1 MDELYPIIVK
11 GDWKPVQEKS
21 VKNKLQ
27 IHFNSKKK
35 SQGGD
40 CVVKWDEETHS
51 ATILFK
57 SPETREAV
65 LSQEEHVI
73 TVDAQEIKLN
83 LCKPSKAQNKEGS
96 KSTGE
101 KTNQSSGAQNA
112 FPSSSQT
119 ERHVE
124 KPDESTALVL
134 ESLPENI
141 SQDVL
146 TLLVEN
152 ISGLSEKH
160 FSLEFLSEQAKA
172 VVIFKH
178 PNAAGK
184 FLEDCRV
191 HDRFKNLN
199 LQARALE
206 KSTCV
211 RVENLPSSANSNMFL
226 ELYFEKHCGPVEQVI
241 AIPSEQAAII
251 TFKNEEAKERVLKKR
266 NRINN
271 VVVNIYPY
279 IKSLDVVFYGDDRQN
294 LKLPG
299 PVTFRL
305 HPAIIKFIHK
315 KRQISSISYEMGS
328 QFCQVNLNK
337 ADVLLSPDPALLKQ
351 KGVTKR
357 QVDGWSKNASD
368 AFTKLISN
376 YTTSEWPVSNVLW
389 SKVESDVKHL
399 VKDQILTDMDVSKG
413 VLTLAG
419 MSNEVFGLKPIM
431 EKILKRATHELE
443 RERDSITEKIE
454 LSPAIYML
462 LQKEGLKVQASSMNF
477 VFNNK
482 TNSLMMS
489 GLRLDILASK
499 NWILEKKLSMK
510 HKSLNA
516 ESSILDFLKSV
527 DSDVMSSDLFMSH
540 GVAAVYTVEKGGVV
554 LIGSTEKALSEAEKR
569 INMVLASKHLPVEDH
584 AVLKMQEWHDL
595 VKQLQESFNTSK
607 KRSVS
612 VTVPQRDKVTVA
624 GFKEPVMEISE
635 SLRSFIEKHSR
646 TDEIVRVKSLAVVEF
661 IKERKSREWKELMKT
676 DEVKVCFDSKRPRIK
691 LSGPCMLVQPMI
703 AFFTSLAQSL
713 HTDTLT
719 IKKAGA
725 KKYFR
730 EQGKI
735 MLQVFL
741 KEKRF
746 MVVLQEDDMLEEEPD
761 DFKEGSFDD
770 STPVSCEV
778 RMPGGVTVTV
788 RNADICTLR
797 VDAVVNAANEHLKHS
812 GGVAFALLKA
822 AGPRLQEDCDLHIRR
837 NGPLK
842 PGDAILT
849 DAAKLPCKYVV
860 HAVGPRYSGSD
871 RRNAEQILRRA
882 VRESLNLAAGK
893 RCSSIAIPVISSG
906 IFGCPLELCTE
917 SIAKEV
923 RQHIENQNH
932 RGSSNT
938 FTEIHLV
945 DSNSN
950 TVNAMVQAVKKEFA
964 TYNPNI
970 AFTMGNS
977 KPQRYG
983 NYEYGHRENGRGHGR
998 GNYGQRN
1005 QEFDN
1010 YKGRSKR
1017 NFEEQ
1022 GQSKLVGGSDTRDGL
1037 YVRETLSTEEGLKI
1051 CLCEGNIQ
1059 DAHSDVIVN
1068 TISEDLD
1075 LSRGAVS
1082 KALLQAAGPQ
1092 LQSEIKQAAHS
1103 RILKYGEMIKTDGYN
1118 LKCYSVFH
1126 VVCPFWNHGSEDRT
1140 LIQIIKECLKN
1151 ADTHG
1156 LTSIAFPAIGTGN
1169 LNFPKDLV
1177 ARIMLTEFQ
1186 EFHPTN
1192 LRKVTVILHPSDKA
1206 CVQTFLSTFRPSFQ
1220 NPITKGATGQPK
1232 VNNSGKPP
1240 QPTGPFAKVSSPS
1253 LGVHTMQLGHV
1264 TLEVSSGDITKEK
1277 TDAIINSTSQT
1288 FSLKSGVS
1296 KAILD
1301 AAGVQVEHECSKIVA
1316 SSKGKPLNEIVT
1328 SAGQLPC
1335 RNIIH
1340 ITGVN
1345 TPSSIKEAV
1354 FSVLKLSEEQRFT
1367 SIAFPA
1373 LGTGQG
1379 GTNSVNAADAMVDA
1393 VIDFEK
1399 KKKPVHVKLVKFLIF
1414 QAEMVTDFHQS
1425 MVRRSG
1431 EKSEEKGVMAFIKSW
1446 LPWGSSESPSN
1457 EEFVMVGEDIE
1468 PAVFQ
1473 LCGETT
1479 QDLREASDFINN
1491 MLVQEHLTIP
1501 INDPAIAQ
1509 FSRED
1514 VEMLKAMQKELTIR
1528 VELDNKGQDSVIT
1541 LEGLTRDVNTAQNRV
1556 LEIIRKVERNET
1568 RKRDAFRVISVAQ
1581 WQYQENGDAFKSF
1594 DMMINYDLEMAFQ
1607 TKQTTVRIQINGDEY
1622 DADVIRKEATK
1633 WRTTIKLNRIDL
1645 KAPAQS
1651 SLPAHWK
1658 DMKGKPVVLEKLSTG
1673 TKEYDEVEKEFR
1685 RTGLQN
1691 TIVEIQR
1698 VQNSSLWSTYMIK
1711 KKELEDK
1718 NKHKNNEK
1726 RLFHGTAADSTDHIN
1741 NTGFNRS
1748 YAGMNGAMFGKGSYF
1763 AVDPNYSAQGYS
1775 KPDSNG
1781 HKRMY
1786 LARVLVGDY
1795 TTGSSGLLAPPAKS
1809 SSTADLYNSVT
1820 DDAKNPTMFVI
1831 FNDIQAYPEYL
1842 ITFT

>member
-1 MDELYPIIVK
+1 MEEQYPVTVE
-11 GDWKPVQEKS
+11 GDWEPEHAKS

-27 IHFNSKKK
+27 IYFQSKKK
-35 SQGGD
+35 SRGGD
-40 CVVKWDEETHS
+40 CVVKYNDERNT

-57 SPETREAV
+57 TAEVQNIPLESSAV
-65 LSQEEHVI
+65 
-73 TVDAQEIKLN
+73 
-83 LCKPSKAQNKEGS
+83 
-96 KSTGE
+96 
-101 KTNQSSGAQNA
+101 
-112 FPSSSQT
+112 
-119 ERHVE
+119 
-124 KPDESTALVL
+124 VL
-134 ESLPENI
+134 EDLPEDFNE
-141 SQDVL
+141 DVL
-146 TLLVEN
+146 TLFVGNITKLAEN
-152 ISGLSEKH
+152 DYSI
-160 FSLEFLSEQAKA
+160 EFIPEMSKS
-172 VVIFKH
+172 VITFKSH
-178 PNAAGK
+178 CAAGK
-184 FLEDCRV
+184 FLDESRTNEM
-191 HDRFKNLN
+191 FKKNHLR
-199 LQARALE
+199 ARALE
-206 KSTCV
+206 MSTSV
-211 RVENLPSSANSNMFL
+211 WVEDLYEPNKLML
-226 ELYFEKHCGPVEQVI
+226 ELYFEKLGGPVEDVSI
-241 AIPSEQAAII
+241 IPLENAAIV
-251 TFKNEEAKERVLKKR
+251 TFKDEKGKENVLTQDMVL
-266 NRINN
+266 NN
-271 VVVNIYPY
+271 APLKIYPY
-279 IKSLDVVFYGDDRQN
+279 YESLNTALYGENRPN
-294 LKLPG
+294 LKLPE
-299 PVTFRL
+299 PIVTSL
-305 HPAIIKFIHK
+305 HPTIREFLFK
-315 KRQISSISYEMGS
+315 KKLISSISDEMSS

-389 SKVESDVKHL
+389 SKVERDVKHL
-399 VKDQILTDMDVSKG
+399 VKDQVLTDMDVSKG

-419 MSNEVFGLKPIM
+419 MSYEVSGLKPIM
-431 EKILKRATHELE
+431 EKILERATHELE
-443 RERDSITEKIE
+443 RERDSITEKVE
-454 LSPAIYML
+454 LSPAMFSLLEKDGLHNALVMAPL
-462 LQKEGLKVQASSMNF
+462 LQIDYNQTLQRIVLNGLQAE
-477 VFNNK
+477 V
-482 TNSLMMS
+482 
-489 GLRLDILASK
+489 LRFQ
-499 NWILEKKLSMK
+499 NWVLEKKLSMK
-510 HKSLNA
+510 LKPLNA

-569 INMVLASKHLPVEDH
+569 INMVLASKHLTVEDH
-584 AVLKMQEWHDL
+584 TVLKMQEWHDL

-612 VTVPQRDKVTVA
+612 VTVPQGDKVTVA

-964 TYNPNI
+964 TYNPKMI
-970 AFTMGNS
+970 FSHEAQES
-977 KPQRYG
+977 
-983 NYEYGHRENGRGHGR
+983 
-998 GNYGQRN
+998 GNYGHHGDDQGRAHSYGSENFKKQN
-1005 QEFDN
+1005 QEFENSIHDYRESGGPAN
-1010 YKGRSKR
+1010 SQSHIKTDT
-1017 NFEEQ
+1017 FEEPSGAQ
-1022 GQSKLVGGSDTRDGL
+1022 PKTVHNRLKVD
-1037 YVRETLSTEEGLKI
+1037 LKI
-1051 CLCEGNIQ
+1051 ANIQ
-1059 DAHSDVIVN
+1059 DADVNVIVN

-1092 LQSEIKQAAHS
+1092 LQSEIKEAVHS
-1103 RILKYGEMIKTDGYN
+1103 KNLNYGEMAITDGYN
-1118 LKCYSVFH
+1118 LKCSRVFH
-1126 VVCPFWNHGSEDRT
+1126 VVCPYWEHRKNSPDVVF
-1140 LIQIIKECLKN
+1140 IQIIRDCLRA
-1151 ADTHG
+1151 ADSQG
-1156 LTSIAFPAIGTGN
+1156 MTSIAFPAIGTGN
-1169 LNFPKDLV
+1169 LGYPRDIV
-1177 ARIMLTEFQ
+1177 AKLMLTEFHK
-1186 EFHPTN
+1186 FKSTN
-1192 LRKVTVILHPSDKA
+1192 LQLATVILHPSDK
-1206 CVQTFLSTFRPSFQ
+1206 LSIQVFCRMFSSSVQ
-1220 NPITKGATGQPK
+1220 NPTTIGAQ
-1232 VNNSGKPP
+1232 
-1240 QPTGPFAKVSSPS
+1240 AKTTPNAFDTVPSSS
-1253 LGVHTMQLGHV
+1253 LGIQTMQLGQV
-1264 TLEVSSGDITKEK
+1264 MLEVLSGDITKEK
-1277 TDAIINSTSQT
+1277 TDVIVNSSNKK
-1288 FSLKSGVS
+1288 FSARAGVS

-1301 AAGVQVEHECSKIVA
+1301 AAGPQVDVECASIVG
-1316 SSKGKPLNEIVT
+1316 SSFMQKTEIMT
-1328 SAGQLPC
+1328 SAGRLPC

-1340 ITGVN
+1340 IIGRN
-1345 TPSSIKEAV
+1345 NAADIKNIV
-1354 FSVLKLSEEQRFT
+1354 LTVLKMCESQQFG
-1367 SIAFPA
+1367 SVAFPA
-1373 LGTGQG
+1373 LGTGHFF
-1379 GTNSVNAADAMVDA
+1379 VNPADVADAMVGA
-1393 VIDFEK
+1393 VFDFVK
-1399 KKKPVHVKLVKFLIF
+1399 KQKPVHVKLVKFLIF

-1425 MVRRSG
+1425 MGRRSG
-1431 EKSEEKGVMAFIKSW
+1431 EKIAEEKSSFSKIKAW
-1446 LPWGSSESPSN
+1446 FTGSSESAS
-1457 EEFVMVGEDIE
+1457 EDFVMVGEEIE

-1479 QDLREASDFINN
+1479 QDLREASDFINSL
-1491 MLVQEHLTIP
+1491 LVREHLTLP
-1501 INDPAIAQ
+1501 LKDPAIAL
-1509 FSRED
+1509 FTRED
-1514 VEMLKAMQKELTIR
+1514 AEIINTMQKELSVR
-1528 VELDNKGQDSVIT
+1528 VKLEKKGKDSVIT

-1556 LEIIRKVERNET
+1556 LEMIRKVERNET
-1568 RKRDAFRVISVAQ
+1568 RKRDALIVSTMVK
-1581 WQYQENGDAFKSF
+1581 WEYQDKNDVFKSF

-1607 TKQTTVRIQINGDEY
+1607 TKQTTVWIQIDGDEY
-1622 DADVIRKEATK
+1622 DANVIRKKAK
-1633 WRTTIKLNRIDL
+1633 SSGKRIKLNRIDL
-1645 KAPAQS
+1645 EDLSKR
-1651 SLPAHWK
+1651 SLPSHWD
-1658 DMKGKPVVLEKLSTG
+1658 DMKGNPVVLVNLTVGST
-1673 TKEYDEVEKEFR
+1673 EYSEVETEFTKTALR
-1685 RTGLQN
+1685 S
-1691 TIVEIQR
+1691 TIISIER
-1698 VQNSSLWSTYMIK
+1698 VQNSTLWRNYMIK
-1711 KKELEDK
+1711 KEELEQK
-1718 NKHKNNEK
+1718 NNHQNNEK

-1775 KPDSNG
+1775 KPDRKG

-1786 LARVLVGDY
+1786 LARVLVGDF
-1795 TTGSSGLLAPPAKS
+1795 TKGSPGLLAPPAKT

-1820 DDAKNPTMFVI
+1820 DNVRNPGMFVI
-1831 FNDIQAYPEYL
+1831 FNDVQAYPEYL
-1842 ITFT
+1842 ITFM